1 MPPTQEEKAMVLP
14 EAANIQKL
22 DNLLLVT
29 VPRDML
35 DDDVLSLRR
44 HVARSLRSW
53 RTPWV
58 LLDFAAVDICDSF
71 FGRFIQS
78 MAHMAKLMGA
88 EVILSGL
95 QDAVVET
102 LVDLGLP
109 MHGIYAVLDLD
120 DAMELS
126 RTKSRPL
133 LSDEDLT
140 EVVEEEE
147 AGEAIPDAAD
157 AGIAEKL

>member
-1 MPPTQEEKAMVLP
+1 MLP
-14 EAANIQKL
+14 EAVNIQKL

-29 VPRDML
+29 VPRDLL
-35 DDDVLSLRR
+35 DDDVLLLRR
-44 HVARSLRSW
+44 QVARSLRSS

-78 MAHMAKLMGA
+78 IAHMARLMGA

-109 MHGIYAVLDLD
+109 MHGIHAVLDLD
-120 DAMELS
+120 DAMALS
-126 RTKSRPL
+126 RTKLRPVL
-133 LSDEDLT
+133 PGDDLT
-140 EVVEEEE
+140 AYAAEGEE
-147 AGEAIPDAAD
+147 AGGAVPDSPGVGAVD
-157 AGIAEKL
+157 AE